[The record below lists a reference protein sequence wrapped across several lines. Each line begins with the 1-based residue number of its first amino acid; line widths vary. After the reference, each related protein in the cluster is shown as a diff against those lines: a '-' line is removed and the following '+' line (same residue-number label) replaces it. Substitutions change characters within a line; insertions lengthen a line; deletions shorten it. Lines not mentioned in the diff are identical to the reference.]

1 MLLEIREKAQGWFA
15 WLIVAFITIPFALWG
30 IQSYLGVGEEP
41 VVASVNGQE
50 ITQREAEQ
58 QVRRLRERLRVQLGG
73 AYRPEMF
80 TDEALRK
87 QVVEQLINEA
97 VLRQTADD
105 WNLRAGDEL
114 VRRFIRSIPAFQRN
128 GQFDVQAYNIAV
140 RNQGMSQRAFEESV
154 RLDLVLDQLQR
165 GITASAIATDREVNE
180 FIRLRDQQREVG
192 WLRVRGEKLL
202 QDYAPSE
209 EELKQYYEAHRERWL
224 IPERVKVEYILLD
237 PEIAGA
243 GVEVAEEAL
252 RDYWRQ
258 HQDEFRAPEERKVR
272 HILIA
277 VPENADEE
285 TVARARAR
293 AEDVYKRLEGG
304 EAFDEIAREVSED
317 PGSKEQGGELG
328 WISPGLMPK
337 TFEAV
342 AFALDKGAVSKPVR
356 TPFGFHVLQVT
367 DIKSGGEAGFES
379 LRDQVEA
386 AYRRQQAEQ
395 QLFDKAEKLADLTY
409 ENPDD
414 LNTAAEELGLEIR
427 QSDWFDRSGGKGPLA
442 SPKVVAAAFSEDVL
456 NEGHN
461 SELIELDEDRVLVL
475 RVVEHEA
482 EQVPPFEQVKE
493 KVRKALMKGKA
504 AELARERGEK
514 LVEALSSGK
523 ATLESLAEREGWTLE
538 APAFIGRDATQ
549 APRAVVEKA
558 FGLPRPG
565 SGQASVA
572 GVALDGG
579 DYAVLAVSAVKD
591 GDPGK
596 LDDEARKREMAQLS
610 RRKGSAQYQLLVRFL
625 RDRAEVELKE
635 TQ

>member
-41 VVASVNGQE
+41 VMASVNGE
-50 ITQREAEQ
+50 KITQREAEQ
-58 QVRRLRERLRVQLGG
+58 QVRRLRERLRSELGG

-80 TDEALRK
+80 TDEMLRK
-87 QVVEQLINEA
+87 QVVEQLINQA
-97 VLRQTADD
+97 VLRQTAED
-105 WNLRAGDEL
+105 WNLRASDEL
-114 VRRFIRSIPAFQRN
+114 VRQFIRSIPVFQRN
-128 GQFDVQAYNIAV
+128 GRFDVQAYNIAV

-209 EELKQYYEAHRERWL
+209 EELKQYYEAHRERWMV
-224 IPERVKVEYILLD
+224 PERVKVEYILLD

-243 GVEVAEEAL
+243 GVEVTDEAL

-293 AEDVYKRLEGG
+293 AEDVYKRLEEG

-342 AFALDKGAVSKPVR
+342 AFALDKGTVSKPVR

-379 LRDQVEA
+379 LHDQVEA

-493 KVRKALMKGKA
+493 KVRKALMKSKA

-549 APRAVVEKA
+549 VPRAVVEKA
-558 FGLPRPG
+558 FGLPRPA

-572 GVALDGG
+572 GVALDNG
-579 DYAVLAVSAVKD
+579 DYAVLAVFAVKD

-596 LDDEARKREMAQLS
+596 LDDEARKREMAQLA
-610 RRKGSAQYQLLVRFL
+610 RRKGAAQYQLLVRFL